1 MTFLPSDPNE
11 PSHVEQPESVEPRL
25 ATRRE
30 LLDDTRREHPRPAL
44 FAASLHHR
52 AHVHLRRILIIV
64 GTLTALIAFILIL
77 TTAWLRHSMRASL
90 PQLDGALHAPGLTLP
105 VTVTCDAQGVPSIQA
120 SNLDDLLFAQGFIT
134 AQDRLWQMDALRRHA
149 SGQLAEILGPSM
161 VEHDRLQ
168 RTLQVSEA
176 ADRAIATLPADQL
189 HQLQAYARGVNAFI
203 AQSSSHL
210 PVEFHL
216 LHYTPAPWTPR
227 DTLLVS
233 LAMFQDLSTQFP
245 VKLRREA
252 LANHLPAGLL
262 ADLYPVGS
270 WRDHPPTQ
278 PPPDLTTPVPEV
290 EQIPLD
296 RTQSQTTTPAELL
309 NLSNQ
314 FPSLRCPECRAG
326 SNNWA
331 VAASHSASGA
341 PLVSNDMHLALNVP
355 SIWYEASLHATASNT
370 SPELNVTGFTLPGV
384 PFVIVGRNQ
393 HVAWGFTNLGADVQD
408 VRIEHLRGSG
418 ANLEYQR
425 ADGSWQSVAHHHEH
439 IAVRFGHDIDLDVL
453 TTTEQLGAPTIS
465 TRAAGVTQ
473 IETPIITPLLPNE
486 KRSLSLAWTI
496 YDPGNITSPFLA
508 VNTADDGAALT
519 TALATFGGPSLN
531 LIYADDHNHIGYHAL
546 GAIPVRGPATQHLR
560 TLAAPLPTGSAPV
573 DEEDQLNDSDE
584 SDEAQSPAPQQP
596 PPTALPTT
604 KPTFDYTIGSPISP
618 IPVDALDAAQT
629 WSGYIP
635 FAQLPAIVDPPNGV
649 LATANSRVQP
659 DDYPYALALN
669 WEPPYRTERIN
680 KLLIGRTGLTPADM
694 LALQNDVH
702 SEFDL
707 VVAQRLAYALDHA
720 KLPTNAKRLHQAAD
734 ILRAWNGD
742 VTPNAVAP
750 SIVTATRATL
760 WPILLTPQIDAHDH
774 RKHRSSDAA
783 ALSTLYDWDEQS
795 VALETLLQHT
805 PARWLPPNF
814 ANWDDLLVNVIER
827 GLRSA
832 HAPSDLSTW
841 HFGSLHPVEISHP
854 VFATLPL
861 FDHLL
866 GTPTG
871 TGPRITGGDGTTI
884 KAITLHHGPSERF
897 TADLSNPQ
905 ITWGNITTGQSS
917 NPTSPNYLDQ
927 FLPWLN
933 GTTFPLPLTPT
944 QQTHT
949 LTLLP

>member
-1 MTFLPSDPNE
+1 MTFIPSQPDTTIDPT
-11 PSHVEQPESVEPRL
+11 EPRL
-25 ATRRE
+25 ATRRD
-30 LLDDTRREHPRPAL
+30 LDDPHREHPRPAL

-52 AHVHLRRILIIV
+52 AHHHLRRILIAI
-64 GTLTALIAFILIL
+64 GTLTALVAFVLIL
-77 TTAWLRHSMRASL
+77 TTAWLRHAMRASL

-105 VTVTCDAQGVPSIQA
+105 VTVTRDAQGVPAIQA

-149 SGQLAEILGPSM
+149 SGQLAEILGASM

-168 RTLQVSEA
+168 RILQISEA

-189 HQLQAYARGVNAFI
+189 HQLQAYARGVNTSMNWSI
-203 AQSSSHL
+203 RTGHL

-252 LANHLPAGLL
+252 LATHLPAALL

-296 RTQSQTTTPAELL
+296 HTQSQTTTPAELL

-331 VAASHSASGA
+331 VAAAHSASGA

-355 SIWYEASLHATASNT
+355 SIWYEATLHATASNT
-370 SPELNVTGFTLPGV
+370 TPELNVTGFTLPGV

-418 ANLEYQR
+418 SNLEYQR
-425 ADGSWQSVAHHHEH
+425 ADGSWQPVTHHHEH

-465 TRAAGVTQ
+465 TRAAGVPQ
-473 IETPIITPLLPNE
+473 IETPIITPLLPGE
-486 KRSLSLAWTI
+486 KRALSLAWTV
-496 YDPGNITSPFLA
+496 YDPTTLVLPHLA
-508 VNTADDGAALT
+508 VDTASDGAAIVA
-519 TALATFGGPSLN
+519 ALATFGGPSLN

-546 GAIPVRGPATQHLR
+546 GAIPIRGPATQHLR
-560 TLAAPLPTGSAPV
+560 TLTAPLPTGSAPI

-584 SDEAQSPAPQQP
+584 SDEAQSPAAQQP
-596 PPTALPTT
+596 PPTALPSSR
-604 KPTFDYTIGSPISP
+604 PIFDYTIGSPISP
-618 IPVDALDAAQT
+618 IPVDALDASQT

-635 FAQLPAIVDPPNGV
+635 FAQLPSIVDPPNGV

-669 WEPPYRTERIN
+669 WEPPYRTERID

-720 KLPTNAKRLHQAAD
+720 KLPTDTKRLHQAAD

-750 SIVTATRATL
+750 SIVTAARATL
-760 WPILLTPQIDAHDH
+760 WPILLIPQIDAHDH

-805 PARWLPPNF
+805 PTRWLPPGF
-814 ANWDDLLVNVIER
+814 ANWDDLLVSVVER
-827 GLRSA
+827 GLHGA

-841 HFGSLHPVEISHP
+841 HFGSLHLVEISHP

-871 TGPRITGGDGTTI
+871 TGPRITGGDGTTVKTI
-884 KAITLHHGPSERF
+884 ALHHGPSERF

-905 ITWGNITTGQSS
+905 ITWGNITTGQSG

-933 GTTFPLPLTPT
+933 GTTFPLPLNPT

>member
-1 MTFLPSDPNE
+1 MTFSSSDPNE
-11 PSHVEQPESVEPRL
+11 PSQHPEPRPL
-25 ATRRE
+25 E
-30 LLDDTRREHPRPAL
+30 DPPREHPRPAL
-44 FAASLHHR
+44 FAAPLRHR
-52 AHVHLRRILIIV
+52 AHIHLRRLFLTLGILVALVALVLI
-64 GTLTALIAFILIL
+64 TTA
-77 TTAWLRHSMRASL
+77 AWLRHSMHASL

-105 VTVTCDAQGVPSIQA
+105 VTVTRDAQGVPSIQA
-120 SNLDDLLFAQGFIT
+120 TNLDDLLFAQGFIT

-149 SGQLAEILGPSM
+149 SGQLAEILGSSM

-176 ADRAIATLPADQL
+176 ADRAVAALPADQI
-189 HQLQAYARGVNAFI
+189 HQLQVYARGVNSFI
-203 AQSSSHL
+203 AQNSGHL

-227 DTLLVS
+227 DTILVS

-252 LANHLPAGLL
+252 LATHLPAVLL

-290 EQIPLD
+290 QQIPLD
-296 RTQSQTTTPAELL
+296 NSQSITTTPAELL

-355 SIWYEASLHATASNT
+355 SIWYEASLHAPASNST
-370 SPELNVTGFTLPGV
+370 PALDVTGFTLPGV

-418 ANLEYQR
+418 SSLQYQR
-425 ADGSWQSVAHHHEH
+425 ADGSWQPVGHHHEH
-439 IAVRFGHDIDLDVL
+439 IAVRFGRDIDLDVL
-453 TTTEQLGAPTIS
+453 TTTEQLGPSAIAA
-465 TRAAGVTQ
+465 RAAGVGE
-473 IETPIITPLLPNE
+473 IETPIISPLLPGE
-486 KRSLSLAWTI
+486 KRTLSLAWTI
-496 YDPGNITSPFLA
+496 YDPTTLVLPHLA
-508 VNTADDGAALT
+508 VDTAPDGAAIVA
-519 TALATFGGPSLN
+519 ALATFGGPSLN

-546 GAIPVRGPATQHLR
+546 GAIPIRGPATQHLR
-560 TLAAPLPTGSAPV
+560 TIATPLPTGAPPA
-573 DEEDQLNDSDE
+573 DEEEELNDSDE
-584 SDEAQSPAPQQP
+584 SQAPTKAQP
-596 PPTALPTT
+596 PPTALPVG
-604 KPTFDYTIGSPISP
+604 KPAFDYTIGSPISP
-618 IPVDALDAAQT
+618 IPVDAHDASQT

-635 FAQLPAIVDPPNGV
+635 YDQLPAIVDPPNGV
-649 LATANSRVQP
+649 LATANARITP
-659 DDYPYALALN
+659 DDYPYAIALN
-669 WEPPYRTERIN
+669 WIPPYRVERIN
-680 KLLIGRTGLTPADM
+680 KLLIGRNGLTPADM
-694 LALQNDVH
+694 LDLQNDVH

-707 VVAQRLAYALDHA
+707 VVAQRLSYALDHA
-720 KLPTNAKRLHQAAD
+720 KLPNDAKRLHQAAD

-742 VTPNAVAP
+742 VSPNAVAP
-750 SIVTATRATL
+750 SIVTAARATL
-760 WPILLTPQIDAHDH
+760 WPMLLIPQIDAHDK
-774 RKHRSSDAA
+774 RKHRASDAA
-783 ALSTLYDWDEQS
+783 SLSTLYNWSEES
-795 VALETLLQHT
+795 VALEDLLQHT
-805 PARWLPPNF
+805 PSRWLPPGF
-814 ANWDDLLVNVIER
+814 ASWDDLLVNVVER
-827 GLRSA
+827 GLRCA

-841 HFGSLHPVEISHP
+841 HFGQLHPVEIDHP
-854 VFATLPL
+854 VFFTLPL
-861 FDHLL
+861 FDRLL

-884 KAITLHHGPSERF
+884 KAIVLHHGPSERF

-905 ITWGNITTGQSS
+905 ATLGNITTGQSG
-917 NPTSPNYLDQ
+917 NPASPHYLDQ

-933 GTTFPLPLTPT
+933 GTTFPLPLNPT

-949 LTLLP
+949 LILLP

>member
-1 MTFLPSDPNE
+1 MTFSPSDPNE
-11 PSHVEQPESVEPRL
+11 PSHAEPYPPTEPRL
-25 ATRRE
+25 ATRE
-30 LLDDTRREHPRPAL
+30 PFDDPHREHPRPAL

-52 AHVHLRRILIIV
+52 AHHHLRRILLTV
-64 GTLTALIAFILIL
+64 GTLTALIAFVLIL
-77 TTAWLRHSMRASL
+77 TTAWLRHAMRASL

-105 VTVTCDAQGVPSIQA
+105 VTVTRDAQGVPSIQA

-134 AQDRLWQMDALRRHA
+134 AQDRLWQMDTLRRHA
-149 SGQLAEILGPSM
+149 SGQLAEILGASM
-161 VEHDRLQ
+161 IEHDRLQ

-176 ADRAIATLPADQL
+176 ADRAIAALPADQL
-189 HQLQAYARGVNAFI
+189 HQLQAYARGINAFI
-203 AQSSSHL
+203 AQNSGHL

-252 LANHLPAGLL
+252 LATHLPTALL

-326 SNNWA
+326 SNNWT

-355 SIWYEASLHATASNT
+355 SIWYEAGLHATATNT
-370 SPELNVTGFTLPGV
+370 TPELNVTGFTLPGV

-418 ANLEYQR
+418 ANLEFQR
-425 ADGSWQSVAHHHEH
+425 ADGTWQPVTHHREH
-439 IAVRFGHDIDLDVL
+439 IVVRFGHDFDIDVL

-473 IETPIITPLLPNE
+473 IETPIITPLLPGE
-486 KRSLSLAWTI
+486 KRALSLAWTA
-496 YDPGNITSPFLA
+496 YDPTTLVLPHLA
-508 VNTADDGAALT
+508 VDTAPDGAAIVA
-519 TALATFGGPSLN
+519 ALATFGGPSLN

-546 GAIPVRGPATQHLR
+546 GAIPIRGPATQHLR
-560 TLAAPLPTGSAPV
+560 TLTAPLPTGSEPA

-584 SDEAQSPAPQQP
+584 SNEAPTAQQP
-596 PPTALPTT
+596 PPTALPSS

-618 IPVDALDAAQT
+618 IPVDALDASQT

-680 KLLIGRTGLTPADM
+680 KLLVGRTGLTPADM

-707 VVAQRLAYALDHA
+707 VLAQRLAYALDHA
-720 KLPTNAKRLHQAAD
+720 KLPGDTKRLHQAAD
-734 ILRAWNGD
+734 ILRAWNGE

-750 SIVTATRATL
+750 SIIAAVRTNL
-760 WPILLTPQIDAHDH
+760 WPVLLIPQIDAHDQ
-774 RKHRSSDAA
+774 RKHRTSDSV
-783 ALSTLYDWDEQS
+783 ALATLYDWDEQS

-805 PARWLPPNF
+805 PKRWLPPGF
-814 ANWDDLLVNVIER
+814 ANWDDLLINVVER
-827 GLRSA
+827 GLRGA
-832 HAPSDLSTW
+832 HAPADLSTW
-841 HFGSLHPVEISHP
+841 HFGSLYPVEINHP
-854 VFATLPL
+854 VFSAFPL

-871 TGPRITGGDGTTI
+871 TGPRITGGDGTTVKTI
-884 KAITLHHGPSERF
+884 ALHHGPSERF

-905 ITWGNITTGQSS
+905 ITWGNITTGQSG

-933 GTTFPLPLTPT
+933 GTTFPLPLNAT